1 MQVFGGTSYLSNLKR
16 LIDLRKRDIKIV
28 SRSSFD
34 AYANPIFVNLR
45 ILKFEDIIKL
55 QIGKVMYL
63 YKNGLLPNS
72 FNDMFLL
79 NCDVHLCINTR
90 SKNSFRLPYYRTNVR
105 KFSLRFKGPK
115 IINSLSSEIQNVSST
130 ALFNSKLK
138 SFFSWYKHTLALL
151 MLVCSFSLLSLFF
164 LVYSCIIFLTFSF
177 SLLHLHVQPFL
188 FLSYLMIIFY
198 VPNKLCVLR
207 VKLPMSVL

>member
-1 MQVFGGTSYLSNLKR
+1 MGVILDEHLSWKSQIENVVRKVSKSVGIIYKSSFCLNKTSLCTLFHSLVYPYLHYCAGVWGTSYLSNLKR
-16 LIDLRKRDIKIV
+16 LINLRKRDFKIV

-105 KFSLRFKGPK
+105 KFSLRFKWPK
-115 IINSLSSEIQNVSST
+115 IINCLSSEIQNAFST

-138 SFFSWYKHTLALL
+138 SFFLGISTLQ
-151 MLVCSFSLLSLFF
+151 LS
-164 LVYSCIIFLTFSF
+164 
-177 SLLHLHVQPFL
+177 
-188 FLSYLMIIFY
+188 
-198 VPNKLCVLR
+198 
-207 VKLPMSVL
+207 

>member
-1 MQVFGGTSYLSNLKR
+1 MC
-16 LIDLRKRDIKIV
+16 
-28 SRSSFD
+28 
-34 AYANPIFVNLR
+34 
-45 ILKFEDIIKL
+45 
-55 QIGKVMYL
+55 L

-72 FNDMFLL
+72 FNDRFLL

-90 SKNSFRLPYYRTNVR
+90 SKNFFRLPYYRTNVR

-115 IINSLSSEIQNVSST
+115 IINSLSSEIQNASST
-130 ALFNSKLK
+130 ASFNSKLK
-138 SFFSWYKHTLALL
+138 SFFSWYKRTLALL

-164 LVYSCIIFLTFSF
+164 LVYSCIIFFTFSF
-177 SLLHLHVQPFL
+177 SFLHLHVQPFL

-198 VPNKLCVLR
+198 VPNKLCVLG